1 MLTYPAFTAALA
13 AAYNNSTRPRF
24 ELSAAEY
31 TTDPRTLDFLWKI
44 KPSRYNPRCIRG
56 ASQLTQEGFAARYG
70 VPKSTLSQWE
80 RDERTPPEYVTSL
93 LAYAVY
99 ADHITHALDFVQE

>member
-1 MLTYPAFTAALA
+1 MLSYPQFTAALS
-13 AAYNNSTRPRF
+13 AAYQNSTRPRF
-24 ELSAAEY
+24 EFAAAEY

-56 ASQLTQEGFAARYG
+56 ASHLTQEGFSHRYG
-70 VPKSTLSQWE
+70 MPKSTLSQWE
-80 RDERTPPEYVTSL
+80 RDERTPPEYVVKL

-99 ADHITHALDFVQE
+99 ADYITGALDAVQE